1 MGHGPGLRPSDT
13 FSGQGVLPLVVAC
26 SRGQHESMQ
35 VLREL
40 LETQLGAAA
49 RVWLTDALAATG
61 SARERAFVLAPR
73 RVGTAPVQW
82 QASDQDQV
90 AAALPGLR
98 LHALRCD
105 QVARMLV
112 LACLPEAAQAACVL
126 RLWAGAE
133 TEEAVAIVRALPLI
147 ADAAA
152 VEPVARQA
160 LRSNV
165 VPLFAA
171 AAQHTPFP
179 DGHFTTLAWN
189 QMVLKALFV
198 GCELW
203 RIQGLD
209 RRRNPDLVAMVVDY
223 ATERWAAGRA
233 VPAELWRCAVA
244 PGVVPLAALE
254 RGLASDDAREADHA
268 ALALAEADDPA
279 ALALLQARDPARA
292 ATISAGQLAW
302 RQEEEVC
309 RPCV

>member
-1 MGHGPGLRPSDT
+1 
-13 FSGQGVLPLVVAC
+13 
-26 SRGQHESMQ
+26 MQ
-35 VLREL
+35 VLRAL
-40 LETQLGAAA
+40 LEGQLGADA
-49 RVWLTDALAATG
+49 RAWLTDALMTTG

-73 RVGTAPVQW
+73 RVGTAPLQW
-82 QASDQDQV
+82 QACDQDQ
-90 AAALPGLR
+90 AAAVLPGLR

-112 LACLPEAAQAACVL
+112 LACLPEDAQADCVL

-133 TEEAVAIVRALPLI
+133 NEEAVAIVRALPLI
-147 ADAAA
+147 ADADA

-171 AAQHTPFP
+171 AAQHNPFP

-209 RRRNPDLVAMVVDY
+209 RRRNAELVAMVVDY
-223 ATERWAAGRA
+223 AQERWAAGRA
-233 VPAELWRCAVA
+233 VPAELWRCALA
-244 PGVVPLAALE
+244 QGELPLAALE
-254 RGLASDDAREADHA
+254 RGLASDDAHEADHA

-279 ALALLQARDPARA
+279 AQDLLAARDPARA
-292 ATISAGQLAW
+292 AAIAAGTLAW